1 MSKNLKNLDEY
12 NAQQST
18 FHMNLYSN
26 KPELNGIA
34 CPKCGKELYDSN
46 PMITL
51 TSMPPEKNVH
61 CSKCDYVG
69 YRIA

>member
-1 MSKNLKNLDEY
+1 MKQLKNL
-12 NAQQST
+12 QT
-18 FHMNLYSN
+18 HN
-26 KPELNGIA
+26 KQAAIIQHKLNDSSPILNGIA
-34 CPKCGKELYDSN
+34 CPKCGKELLDSN

-51 TSMPPEKNVH
+51 TSDPAQKNVH